1 MGPST
6 ERDLLTHIPHPLCG
20 ADRTL
25 TNVVDQTQALH
36 ELKLAGSPF
45 KLSDLGHL
53 SPYSTR
59 HLKRFG
65 DYPTQLSPDPAP
77 QLRMLPA

>member
-25 TNVVDQTQALH
+25 TARCGRVSEHPISD
-36 ELKLAGSPF
+36 ELLV
-45 KLSDLGHL
+45 LE
-53 SPYSTR
+53 R
-59 HLKRFG
+59 
-65 DYPTQLSPDPAP
+65 
-77 QLRMLPA
+77 